1 MYNIYEK
8 SSYGLSELADNS
20 LHAVVTDPPYGINLE
35 EWDTLPDIQIWQDCF
50 RVLKPGGYLLCFSS
64 IKFQH
69 VFTQNLLNA
78 GFLFKDVLL
87 WAYLNGRV
95 PPINLDK
102 KIDSLLNNE
111 REVIGEYNY
120 VQGSPNSHK
129 KDSYTSK
136 NNKTKASK
144 DSEKWVGFGT
154 GLKTAYEPIIMVQK
168 PLEKSL
174 ADNILKYEVGAL
186 NIDSTRIAFA
196 DGETDVGHNP
206 HPLGRVMSNI
216 IQTENFGDYDK
227 YFNINVENEI
237 DHFLFYSKVRDGK
250 QTGNIHPT
258 KKPVQL
264 MQQLIKL
271 VTIENQIVL
280 DPFMGSGSTGVAAQT
295 LERHFIGYETNNA
308 YFTIASDR
316 INSILK
322 K

>member
-1 MYNIYEK
+1 MFKLYEK

-20 LHAVVTDPPYGINLE
+20 VHAVVTDPPYGINLE
-35 EWDTLPDIQIWQDCF
+35 EWDILPDNQIWQDCF
-50 RVLKPGGYLLCFSS
+50 RVLKPGGFLLCFSS

-78 GFLFKDVLL
+78 GFEFKDVLL

-95 PPINLDK
+95 PPINLDQ
-102 KIDSLLNNE
+102 KIDAHLNNE
-111 REVIGEYNY
+111 REIIGEYNY
-120 VQGSPNSHK
+120 IQGSPNSNK
-129 KDSYTSK
+129 KDSYTAK
-136 NNKTKASK
+136 TKKTKATE

-168 PLEKSL
+168 PLENSL
-174 ADNILKYEVGAL
+174 AENILKYEVGAL
-186 NIDSTRIAFA
+186 NIDATRIPFEE
-196 DGETDVGHNP
+196 GETDVGHNP

-216 IQTENFGDYDK
+216 LQTDSFGEYEK
-227 YFNINVENEI
+227 YFNINYEKEI

-250 QTGNIHPT
+250 KTGNIHPT

-280 DPFMGSGSTGVAAQT
+280 DPFMGSGSTGVAAQNIK
-295 LERHFIGYETNNA
+295 RSFVGYEREND
-308 YFTIASDR
+308 YFLIASQR
-316 INSILK
+316 LENK
-322 K
+322 